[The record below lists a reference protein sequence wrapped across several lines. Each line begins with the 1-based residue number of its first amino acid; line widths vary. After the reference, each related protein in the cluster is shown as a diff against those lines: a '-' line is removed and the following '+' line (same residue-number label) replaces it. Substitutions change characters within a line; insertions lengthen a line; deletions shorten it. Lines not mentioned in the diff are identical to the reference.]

1 MSEASSLARPYAK
14 AAFEMAQ
21 QSGDFNGWS
30 ERLQGL
36 AQVTENETVR
46 QAIASPG
53 VDRSQ
58 LIDAILAAMKAED
71 AETRNL
77 VALLSENARLTV
89 AVDLAAQYEA
99 LRAEAEKVTEA
110 TVVSAIELSD
120 AQREALTARLKDK
133 LGTDVKLSTAIDES
147 LIGGAIVRA
156 GDMVIDGSVRAK
168 LQSLASS
175 LTH

>member
-1 MSEASSLARPYAK
+1 MAESSSLARPYAK
-14 AAFEMAQ
+14 AVFEMAQ
-21 QSGDFNGWS
+21 SAQAFNDWS
-30 ERLQGL
+30 DRLGNL

-46 QAIASPG
+46 QAVASPA
-53 VDRSQ
+53 VDRAQ
-58 LIDAILAAMKAED
+58 LVEAILGAMKAED

-77 VALLSENARLTV
+77 VALLAENDRLTV

-110 TVVSAIELSD
+110 EVVSATELTD
-120 AQREALTARLKDK
+120 AQREAITARLKDK
-133 LGTDVKLSTAIDES
+133 LGTDVNLTTTIDES

-156 GDMVIDGSVRAK
+156 GDLVVDGSVRAK
-168 LQSLASS
+168 LAGLASS